1 MNTLKATV
9 LTVCIFLVAAEIIA
23 RFCPK
28 NENDQFYTGPDLSSS
43 SDFCRQFPFFHLD
56 IHWNVAIDQAQEQQ
70 NELSG
75 YVEEQMEDSAQRELE
90 KSIRGLLATI
100 DLKPEKIEIFTD
112 ITDESSIVLTKVSAT
127 FFYESDAQRADAL
140 LQNVLGEE
148 TEVEVKIDGH

>member
-9 LTVCIFLVAAEIIA
+9 LTICIFLVAAEVVA

-28 NENDQFYTGPDLSSS
+28 NEMINFIRGLISVLLLISAVTSL
-43 SDFCRQFPFFHLD
+43 FHLD
-56 IHWNVAIDQAQEQQ
+56 IHWNVAMDQAQEQQ

-75 YVEEQMEDSAQRELE
+75 YIEDQVEDSAQRELE

-112 ITDESSIVLTKVSAT
+112 ITDVSSIVLTKVSAT
-127 FFYESDAQRADAL
+127 FFYESDARRADAL

-148 TEVEVKIDGH
+148 TEVEVKTDGH

>member
-28 NENDQFYTGPDLSSS
+28 NEMINFIRGLISVLLLISAVSSL
-43 SDFCRQFPFFHLD
+43 FHLD
-56 IHWNVAIDQAQEQQ
+56 INWNVAIDQAQEQQ

-127 FFYESDAQRADAL
+127 FFYESDAQRADADL
-140 LQNVLGEE
+140 PTVLGEQS
-148 TEVEVKIDGH
+148 EVEVKADGA